1 MISYSRFFILWLLA
15 SASDVCS
22 ATSELEFPPQINEL
36 APANSTKPP
45 VKKIASRLRETPPV
59 ETRVRET
66 APVEV
71 RQKETPPVETRVRET
86 APLEARQ
93 KESRPV
99 ELSPGSYQE
108 ELRGLLESHRRIVA
122 ARSDVSAGE
131 SSLSGAK
138 GGWYPNVKATVNY
151 GYEDRAGAKF
161 NPNSNDFTLD
171 QLLWNFGATNSAIKK
186 ADLSLQKSHVAYET
200 ERQGLLLEGLTAYIN
215 LFKAYRTLEFA
226 QKNVDN
232 IRKQTGMEEDKVE
245 LGSGLPTDVLQAKSQ
260 LAGALA
266 RQIRGEGALLSAEN
280 RYRNVF
286 SQSPPQEITE
296 IKAPMAL
303 LPTSLE
309 AALEMAHERNY
320 DLRTAKITSQI
331 AHTEVNRVRSS
342 GLFPEIKMVGQGNF
356 RNNANGIKG
365 QWDNYLAKVEATYSF
380 NLGLTQ
386 IHSIDAAQSSA
397 IASDYRLQDTVL
409 KVEEEIRNAWQA
421 LHTAMRNAEQLK
433 NQARIAS
440 EFLRLAREERQLGH
454 RSLIDVL
461 TGETSLINAESDA
474 VSADADV
481 TIAAFTLF
489 KAISSLDIEL
499 VK

>member
-1 MISYSRFFILWLLA
+1 MMPSRFFTVGLLLA
-15 SASDVCS
+15 ACPLVF
-22 ATSELEFPPQINEL
+22 ANAELERPPQTDSAGI
-36 APANSTKPP
+36 A
-45 VKKIASRLRETPPV
+45 ASRGR
-59 ETRVRET
+59 
-66 APVEV
+66 AH
-71 RQKETPPVETRVRET
+71 
-86 APLEARQ
+86 EA
-93 KESRPV
+93 ESGSKPAAAANRP
-99 ELSPGSYQE
+99 YQE
-108 ELRGLLESHRRIVA
+108 ELRGLLDSHRRIVA
-122 ARSDVSAGE
+122 ARSDVSASE

-138 GGWYPNVKATVNY
+138 GGWYPNLKATINY
-151 GYEDRAGAKF
+151 GYEDRAGEMF

-171 QLLWNFGATNSAIKK
+171 QLIWNFGAIHSTIKK
-186 ADLSLQKSHVAYET
+186 ADLAVQKSHVAFDT
-200 ERQGLLLEGLTAYIN
+200 ERQALLLEGLTAYIN

-266 RQIRGEGALLSAEN
+266 RQIRAEGGLLSAEN

-286 SQSPPQEITE
+286 SQPPPGEVTE
-296 IKAPMAL
+296 IKAPL
-303 LPTSLE
+303 ERLPGSLD
-309 AALEMAHERNY
+309 AALEMARERNY
-320 DLRTAKITSQI
+320 DLRTAQITSQI

-342 GLFPEIKMVGQGNF
+342 GLFPEIKAVGQGNF

-365 QWDNYLAKVEATYSF
+365 QWNNYLAKVEATYSF
-380 NLGLTQ
+380 NLGLSQ
-386 IHSIDAAQSSA
+386 IHSIDAANSSA
-397 IASDYRLQDTVL
+397 MASDYRLQDTLL

-421 LHTAMRNAEQLK
+421 LNTARMNADQLK

-474 VSADADV
+474 VTADADV
-481 TIAAFTLF
+481 TIATFTLL
-489 KAISSLDIEL
+489 KAISSLDMDLIR
-499 VK
+499 